1 MGSLQRL
8 TTFQKLDNKGELGVV
23 LGRLMLAMNDISIA
37 NDALG
42 SWMKDQEGIRKDRQ
56 RGAKMYFVRML
67 ISHVFEALTVISKI
81 RNTPELM
88 EIVQQSS
95 DAIRAPFARCAAV
108 IGTEKYKQMKALRSG
123 LGFHYLDAPVREA
136 ILSQGQKAPDLQL
149 ALSVGHDPLEW
160 YYEPGDRIVDSAV
173 VRGVFKVPEEADVQ
187 KEVDKLIHDI
197 QSVGDDLAQFGGYF
211 VMEYAT

>member
-8 TTFQKLDNKGELGVV
+8 TTFQKLNDKGELGVV
-23 LGRLMLAMNDISIA
+23 LGRLMLAVNDIGIA

-67 ISHVFEALTVISKI
+67 ISHVFEALSVISKI
-81 RNTPELM
+81 KNTPELIAVV
-88 EIVQQSS
+88 ERSS
-95 DAIRAPFARCAAV
+95 KAIKEPFARCYAV

-123 LGFHYLDAPVREA
+123 LGFHYLDPPVREA

-149 ALSVGHDPLEW
+149 SLSVGHDPLEW
-160 YYEPGDRIVDSAV
+160 HYEPGDRIVDSAV
-173 VRGVFKVPEEADVQ
+173 VRGVFQIPEEADVQ
-187 KEVDKLIHDI
+187 KELDTLIHDI
-197 QSVGDDLAQFGGYF
+197 QAVGDDLAVFAGYF
-211 VMEYAT
+211 IMEYGT